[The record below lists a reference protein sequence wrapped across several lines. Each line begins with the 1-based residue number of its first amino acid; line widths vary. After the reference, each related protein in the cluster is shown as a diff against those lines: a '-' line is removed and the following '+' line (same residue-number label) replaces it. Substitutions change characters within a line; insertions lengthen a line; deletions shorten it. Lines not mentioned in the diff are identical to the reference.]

1 MKKLFFFA
9 AAALLAVVACN
20 KTNYVGDENALG
32 NEITFRAMNS
42 VQTKTNDL
50 ADALLPKTWGI
61 YASATQRTAT
71 GIMENPSYF
80 SVTPALA
87 DLVPGERLFG
97 TNDGT
102 VSATTKW
109 QHGTYSGSPKAFNV
123 SELYW
128 PIGGSK
134 IDFLAYALPL
144 DKHSDSDAYWDTST
158 SAKKSPAPTVKQ
170 PWVAQWD
177 NILTDVASYLSFN
190 SVDTYANQVDV
201 LYAAANGQTSAANGR
216 ASGAATGNS
225 VHMVLNHAQA
235 LLIFNV
241 KIDDGA
247 GALAINEI
255 EFLTPER
262 VKAQIDDQVLVAS
275 GAASALPALDKDDV
289 TLKTIGTFW
298 VDNSRNVLEHG
309 WTFQDQT
316 KANDNYCYNTAAYK
330 MPSWTMMSNANTGI
344 SSHFNYGDPLTVS
357 ATYAQLGDSLLIP
370 EQDKVNFTMKYTLN
384 GKVLYYTFNDLRGV
398 WKSGYKYIYN
408 LDIDMNEI
416 VLTEEVV
423 PFVDAALSDV
433 AI

>member
-1 MKKLFFFA
+1 MKKFFFFA
-9 AAALLAVVACN
+9 VAALVALVACN
-20 KTNYVGDENALG
+20 KTNYVGDEGASRG
-32 NEITFRAMNS
+32 NEISFRAMNS

-50 ADALLPKTWGI
+50 AAALLPNTWGI
-61 YASATQRTAT
+61 YAAATQRTAT
-71 GIMENPSYF
+71 GLMENPSYF

-97 TNDGT
+97 CQD
-102 VSATTKW
+102 ATPTATSKW
-109 QHGTYSGSPKAFNV
+109 QHGSYTGSPKAFSV
-123 SELYW
+123 SELFW

-134 IDFLAYALPL
+134 IDFLAYAMPL
-144 DKHSDSDAYWDTST
+144 ASHSDADAYWDNTT
-158 SAKKSPAPTVKQ
+158 VAKKSPVPTSKQ

-177 NILTDVASYLSFN
+177 NIKTDIASYLSFN
-190 SVDTYANQVDV
+190 SIDTYANQVDV

-216 ASGAATGNS
+216 PSGATTGNS

-241 KIDDGA
+241 RIDDGA
-247 GALAINEI
+247 GQLAINEI

-262 VKAQIDDQVLVAS
+262 VKAMVDDQVLVAS
-275 GAASALPALDKDDV
+275 GAASTLAPLDKDDV

-298 VDNSRNVLEHG
+298 VDNSKNV
-309 WTFQDQT
+309 QDQT

-330 MPSWTMMSNANTGI
+330 MPDWTMMSAANTGI
-344 SSHFNYGDPLTVS
+344 ASHFNYGDLLTVGAS
-357 ATYAQLGDSLLIP
+357 YAQLGNSLLIP
-370 EQDKVNFTMKYTLN
+370 EQEKVNFTMKYTLN
-384 GKVLYYTFNDLRGV
+384 GKVLYYTFNDVRGI
-398 WKSGYKYIYN
+398 WQSGYKYIYN

-423 PFVDAALSDV
+423 PFVDAALPDV